1 MHSALSNL
9 KLEDLTTT
17 NDAMAHC
24 LRLAGMAGKSD
35 VPVVLLGETGTGKT
49 LLAHAIHNSS
59 LRTGR
64 PFVSFNASAMSDTL
78 LESQLFGHERG
89 AFTGAQQ
96 AVKGKFEL
104 AHGGTLFL
112 DEISEMSS
120 LAQVKIL
127 RALEYGEFERLG
139 SERMLHCDVRIICAA
154 NCSLRER
161 VADGKFR
168 EDLFHR
174 LNGLTLLI
182 PPLRERLE
190 ELPALIA
197 AELKAA
203 AAREG
208 KKITAIHPEA
218 MARLLAHEWRGNLR
232 ELSHTVRT
240 MTLFCDG
247 GVVLPEHVFF
257 SPDLSVSPENKKS
270 AASVAAAPPLPDSR
284 DLSLSGALSRHVHFV
299 YEQSAQN
306 QRLTARLLGI
316 SRSTLARYLRDWNSG
331 DANGSKLRPRPAEN
345 DAISRGGPAARRQ
358 RLKESP

>member
-1 MHSALSNL
+1 MQEPLYRL
-9 KLEDLTTT
+9 KVEDLTTS
-17 NDAMAHC
+17 NDAMARC
-24 LRLAGMAGKSD
+24 LQLAALAAKSD

-59 LRTGR
+59 ARAIR
-64 PFVSFNASAMSDTL
+64 PFIAFNTSAMSETL

-96 AVKGKFEL
+96 SVKGKFEL
-104 AHGGTLFL
+104 ADSGTLFL
-112 DEISEMSS
+112 DEISEMSP

-127 RALEYGEFERLG
+127 RVLEYGEFERLG
-139 SERMLHCDVRIICAA
+139 SERMLTSNARIICAS

-161 VADGKFR
+161 VRQGKFR
-168 EDLFHR
+168 EDLYQR

-182 PPLRERLE
+182 PPLRERLQ

-203 AAREG
+203 SLKEG

-218 MARLLAHEWRGNLR
+218 MEKLVHHQWRGNLR

-247 GVVLPEHVFF
+247 SVILPQHVVFP
-257 SPDLSVSPENKKS
+257 PDLEPNHFTSETPQR
-270 AASVAAAPPLPDSR
+270 APVAPNNNQGNGGV
-284 DLSLSGALSRHVHFV
+284 DLSLASAVKRHVRFV
-299 YEQSAQN
+299 YDQTNQN
-306 QRLTARLLGI
+306 QRRTAKLLEI
-316 SRSTLARYLRDWNSG
+316 SRATLARHLRNV
-331 DANGSKLRPRPAEN
+331 AQK
-345 DAISRGGPAARRQ
+345 
-358 RLKESP
+358 